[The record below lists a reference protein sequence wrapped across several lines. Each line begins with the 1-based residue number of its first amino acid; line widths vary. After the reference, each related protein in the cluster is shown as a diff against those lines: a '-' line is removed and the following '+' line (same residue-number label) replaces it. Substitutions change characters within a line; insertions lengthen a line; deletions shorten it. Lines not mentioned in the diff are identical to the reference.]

1 METTTLE
8 KRIENL
14 SHIGQEMS
22 MSEMHEEIQRLL
34 IKYSSGSN
42 LQHVSVSGF
51 KTLSHLIQDIML
63 NPEVYLNDKTP
74 FNCPDCSADLELD
87 NNTKSVKFVKHNI

>member
-1 METTTLE
+1 METITLE

-14 SHIGQEMS
+14 SHIEQEMS

-42 LQHVSVSGF
+42 LQHVSISGF
-51 KTLSHLIQDIML
+51 KTLSYLIQDIML
-63 NPEVYLNDKTP
+63 NPEVYLNDKMH
-74 FNCPDCSADLELD
+74 FKCPDCSADLELD
-87 NNTKSVKFVKHNI
+87 NNTKDIKFIKHNS